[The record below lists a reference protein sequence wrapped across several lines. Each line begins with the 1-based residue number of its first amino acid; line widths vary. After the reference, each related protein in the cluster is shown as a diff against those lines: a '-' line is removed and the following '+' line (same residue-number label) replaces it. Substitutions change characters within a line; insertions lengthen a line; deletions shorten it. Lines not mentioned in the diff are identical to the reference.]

1 MVVVSTAFTPEGV
14 GWSRLARVWGGVAP
28 QFSFG
33 SSRAPPLFD
42 RAAWSMTYL
51 LIYEHK
57 YIHTQQIDFKILQ
70 YPRHR
75 EEPLILSTRVDY
87 KPGEIK
93 YPGTS
98 WPHYNLCPH
107 ILRPVSSNRLLWLLC
122 KMITMRRASE
132 ASVFFLGFLRKKSL
146 FITSRTSIGCQK

>member
-1 MVVVSTAFTPEGV
+1 MQYPCHCSNRVENVLASLGGQLRPNVLPTTENAAHCRLGSWTDSMMVVVSTAFTPEGV

-107 ILRPVSSNRLLWLLC
+107 ILR
-122 KMITMRRASE
+122 
-132 ASVFFLGFLRKKSL
+132 SV
-146 FITSRTSIGCQK
+146 